1 MKRMFVVGGMAII
14 LSASWLIK
22 TRHTPRAVSGSES
35 HASSSISE
43 ISEAEFRQKIRTIIQ
58 KVASDVKKEQ
68 ALANANAPA
77 PKAPLN

>member
-1 MKRMFVVGGMAII
+1 MKRMFVAGGIAVV

-22 TRHTPRAVSGSES
+22 TRHIPRTVARSES
-35 HASSSISE
+35 HISSSTSE

-68 ALANANAPA
+68 ALANAPA
-77 PKAPLN
+77 PKAPVN